1 MKYLVIIF
9 LSLITLSNAFPN
21 PQDNEEVSLD
31 DLSGMYK
38 KYVHTCRINDKR
50 STYKKW
56 YYCIAFKIPIVFDHD
71 L

>member
-9 LSLITLSNAFPN
+9 LSLIILSNAFPN

-31 DLSGMYK
+31 DLLGMYK
-38 KYVHTCRINDKR
+38 KYVYTCRINDKR
-50 STYKKW
+50 HIRNGT
-56 YYCIAFKIPIVFDHD
+56 IALHLKY

>member
-1 MKYLVIIF
+1 MKYLVLIF

-38 KYVHTCRINDKR
+38 KYVE
-50 STYKKW
+50 
-56 YYCIAFKIPIVFDHD
+56 
-71 L
+71 